1 MFKFFDMKSQSQC
14 QDEGIHYHVPK
25 GAGGH
30 MVVVLTTPNKDNE
43 VKVVTV
49 SIFLLHGLVL
59 SILNEAKVT
68 TNDTIPNIQFYPLA
82 PLSKGSYGSRLEIK
96 HYNNQ
101 YYRSALRKYSYVR
114 LEPFYI
120 PYEMLVPMISKRVWF
135 DNSIIEEQPAL
146 KVDSGR
152 KLRQRIQAI
161 ENQAMETRKVETIK
175 ELEKELA
182 ALRLIVSE
190 RSQGEGTED

>member
-1 MFKFFDMKSQSQC
+1 MAKGDNPIFKLFVMKSQSQC
-14 QDEGIHYHVPK
+14 QDEGTHYHVPK

-30 MVVVLTTPNKDNE
+30 MVFVLTTPNKDNA

-49 SIFLLHGLVL
+49 
-59 SILNEAKVT
+59 T
-68 TNDTIPNIQFYPLA
+68 TKDTIPNIQFYPLA

-101 YYRSALRKYSYVR
+101 YYRSALPKYSYVR

-120 PYEMLVPMISKRVWF
+120 PYEILVPMVSKRVWF
-135 DNSIIEEQPAL
+135 DNSIIEEQLAL

-175 ELEKELA
+175 EVEKELA
-182 ALRLIVSE
+182 ARRLNYPRRRRI
-190 RSQGEGTED
+190 